1 MSGFNHV
8 KAESQPTNQPAS
20 QPRSPVR
27 ERINDFSH
35 GAGCKT
41 EAEVANSKLRSC
53 DLGPWTFG
61 RHVDISAP
69 GRYIDP
75 VDNWYA
81 MWLHFV
87 GKLSGEMGKTNALA
101 LLSIL
106 NDFAYVRL
114 QKVLWDCDGSAKIH
128 SLNS

>member
-1 MSGFNHV
+1 M
-8 KAESQPTNQPAS
+8 
-20 QPRSPVR
+20 
-27 ERINDFSH
+27 
-35 GAGCKT
+35 
-41 EAEVANSKLRSC
+41 RSC

-61 RHVDISAP
+61 RHVDVSGP

-106 NDFAYVRL
+106 NDFAY
-114 QKVLWDCDGSAKIH
+114 DCRKYCGIVTVQPKNIH
-128 SLNS
+128 LIVKQLKNVFYLHSESFCRSYISSGFT